1 MSAPPPARYMAD
13 PSRSKRKTPLSGTIS
28 EFIASG
34 RSALDTEAACSLLPS
49 PGRTHYWSRRHA
61 ARPINPTKPTT
72 RTGRLPGS
80 GTRIIDR
87 GAQLLGS
94 VVLTTLRPLDQPHR
108 HHREQSREHH
118 DADRQSKGRDAAND
132 LPVTAAGLSKTAA

>member
-13 PSRSKRKTPLSGTIS
+13 PSRSKRKTPLSGTIN

-94 VVLTTLRPLDQPHR
+94 VVLTTLRPLDQP
-108 HHREQSREHH
+108 QSSSLGAEHLLRVNRPTGFAGEKVH
-118 DADRQSKGRDAAND
+118 FEGMPSLRDW
-132 LPVTAAGLSKTAA
+132 